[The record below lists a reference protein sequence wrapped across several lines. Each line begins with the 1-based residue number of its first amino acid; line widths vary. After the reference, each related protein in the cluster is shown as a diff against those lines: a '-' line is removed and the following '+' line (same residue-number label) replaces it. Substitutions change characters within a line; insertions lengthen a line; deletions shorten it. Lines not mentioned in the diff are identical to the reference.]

1 MIIEFGITN
10 FRSIKETQIF
20 SMLSSDRIKQRQT
33 ALINP
38 SNYSKLEV
46 LPVAVVYGPNNVGK
60 SNLIKAFFALKWLV
74 THSHKFTVGN
84 ELGANESFELNIQ
97 TQKAPTIFELDFIA
111 ADKKRYLYL
120 VEFDKVK
127 IKREELHYYRV
138 SKTNKITK
146 RQLFVRTENEPMKF
160 GDDFKGIKKPI
171 EERLIENMLFLSKA
185 IQENNQEL
193 RPILDFFQNDLK
205 ITTMSEEFIDFQ
217 ARYFGKLAIENKEGE
232 QLEALNNALRS
243 IDSGILR
250 LEVKKNV
257 NIPENILVE
266 AGEDDDDLKKEL
278 REKLLDTLKHEI
290 QAVHR
295 LFDGEQEIGEHHI
308 TLGNE
313 SEGTRK
319 FIALFPKLMELG
331 RSGGVFI
338 VDELERSL
346 HPLLTKA
353 LMSIF
358 ANPLTNPRN
367 AQLIF
372 TSHDTTLFNYL
383 DNDQI
388 NILEKNIYGATEI
401 YTVSDIRGLRND
413 IPVEKWYLSGKLG
426 GTPNIIMDH
435 ITQNLSKIYGKE
447 KTEVY

>member
-1 MIIEFGITN
+1 MIIEFAITN
-10 FRSIKETQIF
+10 FRSIKATQIF
-20 SMLSSDRIKQRQT
+20 SMLSSDRIKERQT
-33 ALINP
+33 LTMTANG
-38 SNYSKLEV
+38 YSKLKI
-46 LPVAVVYGPNNVGK
+46 LPVAIVYGPNNVGK

-74 THSHKFTVGN
+74 TRSHRFTVGDK
-84 ELGANESFELNIQ
+84 LGANESFEFDIQ
-97 TQKAPTIFELDFIA
+97 MQKAPTIFELDFIA
-111 ADKKRYLYL
+111 PNKKRYLYL
-120 VEFDKVK
+120 VEFNKVK
-127 IKREELHYYRV
+127 IIREELYYYRV
-138 SKTNKITK
+138 SKTNRITK
-146 RQLFVRTENEPMKF
+146 RQLFIRAENKPMKF
-160 GDDFKGIKKPI
+160 GDDFRGIKKPI

-205 ITTMSEEFIDFQ
+205 ITTMSEEYIDFQ
-217 ARYFGKLAIENKEGE
+217 TRYFGKLAIEEKEGQ
-232 QLEALNNALRS
+232 QLAALNNALKN

-257 NIPENILVE
+257 SIPDNILVE
-266 AGEDDDDLKKEL
+266 EGENDDDLKKEL

-295 LFDGEQEIGEHHI
+295 LFDSEQEIGVHNI
-308 TLGNE
+308 ALGEE

-331 RSGGVFI
+331 MSGGVFI

-358 ANPLTNPRN
+358 GNPLTNPQN

-383 DNDQI
+383 DSDQI
-388 NILEKNIYGATEI
+388 NILEKDIYGATEI
-401 YTVSDIRGLRND
+401 YAVSDIKGLRND
-413 IPVEKWYLSGKLG
+413 IPLEKWYLSGKLG
-426 GTPNIIMDH
+426 GIPNITINN

>member
-1 MIIEFGITN
+1 MIIEFKITN

-20 SMLSSDRIKQRQT
+20 SMLASDRVKVHQT

-38 SNYSKLEV
+38 SNYSKLEI
-46 LPVAVVYGPNNVGK
+46 LPVAIIYGANNVGK
-60 SNLIKAFFALKWLV
+60 SNLIKGFLALKWLV
-74 THSHKFTVGN
+74 TRSHQLTVGN
-84 ELGANESFELNIQ
+84 ELGANESFELDIQ
-97 TQKAPTIFELDFIA
+97 TQKAPTTFELDFVA
-111 ADKKRYLYL
+111 PDKKRYLYI
-120 VEFDKVK
+120 VEFNKFK
-127 IKREELHYYRV
+127 IIREELHYYRV
-138 SKTNKITK
+138 SKMDRMTK
-146 RQLFVRTENEPMKF
+146 RQLFVRIENEPIKF
-160 GDDFKGIKKPI
+160 GDDFRGIKKPI

-185 IQENNQEL
+185 IQENNQDL
-193 RPILDFFQNDLK
+193 RPILDFFQNNLK
-205 ITTMSEEFIDFQ
+205 ITTMSEEYIDFQ
-217 ARYFGKLAIENKEGE
+217 TRYFGKLAIEDKEGQ
-232 QLEALNNALRS
+232 QLEALNNALRN

-266 AGEDDDDLKKEL
+266 EGDDDDDLKKEL

-319 FIALFPKLMELG
+319 FIALFPKLIELG
-331 RSGGVFI
+331 TSGGIFI

-346 HPLLTKA
+346 HPLLTKT
-353 LMSIF
+353 LISIF
-358 ANPLTNPRN
+358 ANPLTNPQN

-401 YTVSDIRGLRND
+401 YAVSDIRGLRND
-413 IPVEKWYLSGKLG
+413 TPIEKWYLSGKLG
-426 GTPNIIMDH
+426 GIPNITIDN

-447 KTEVY
+447 KSEVY